1 MTKTGKIITAV
12 IGTLVVLIAIA
23 IIIIATFDWN
33 RLKPTINE
41 KVSTELNRPF
51 AIRGDLGVV
60 WERQKQETGWRSWIP
75 WPHVHAEDVVL
86 GNPPDIPAVTMV
98 HLPRV
103 EATLAPL
110 ALLTKTVYLPW
121 IKFQQPDARLIRLS
135 EKNNNWTFNLASDSK
150 PKDENAQP
158 SSWSFQ
164 LDNILFDRGRI
175 DIDDKVSRAD
185 IEILVDPLG
194 KPLPFNEVTG
204 SDKDKNAK
212 IGDYVFGL
220 KAKGRYNGQPLTGSG
235 KIGGMLALKS
245 EGTPFPVQ
253 ADFRSGNTRVAFVG
267 TVSDPMKMG
276 GVDLKLKFA
285 GDSLGELYDLT
296 GVLLPDT
303 PPFETDG
310 RLVAKIDTEKTS
322 VYDYRN
328 FNGRIGDS
336 DIHGSLTY
344 TTGKPRPKLEGDLES
359 RQLRLA
365 DLGPLIGVD
374 TGKGAEQSKRSE
386 EKKGEKSNQP
396 AGKVLPYDRFE
407 TDKWDVMDADVRF
420 KGRRIEHGS
429 SLPLSD
435 LTTHIILKN
444 ADLRLQPLKFGMAG
458 GTINSNIHLEGDK
471 KPMQGRA
478 EIQARRLKLKEL
490 MPDVELMQKTIGE
503 MNGDAEFRGTG
514 NSIAALLGTS
524 NGNLKLL
531 MNDGVISR
539 NLMEILGLN
548 VGNFIVGQIFGD
560 DEVRVNCAAANMDL
574 VNGVARPRIFAFDT
588 ENAIINVTGTASMAA
603 EQLDLTINPESKGV
617 RIVTLRSPLYV
628 RGSFKD
634 PQAGVKPGPLIAR
647 GAVAAALATL
657 VTPAAALLALISP
670 SEGEENQC
678 SNILSQMKR

>member
-1 MTKTGKIITAV
+1 MTKTRKTLLAV
-12 IGTLVVLIAIA
+12 LGTLLLLIVVA

-60 WERQKQETGWRSWIP
+60 WERQKEETGWRSWIP
-75 WPHVHAEDVVL
+75 WPHVHADDIIL
-86 GNPPDIPAVTMV
+86 GNPPDIPEVTMV

-110 ALLTKTVYLPW
+110 ALLSKTVYLPW
-121 IKFQQPDARLIRLS
+121 IKLQKPDARLIRLS
-135 EKNNNWTFNLASDSK
+135 EKNNNWTFNFASDEN
-150 PKDENAQP
+150 KDPNAQP
-158 SSWSFQ
+158 SSWSFR
-164 LDNILFDRGRI
+164 LDNILFDQGKVTV
-175 DIDDKVSRAD
+175 DDKVSKAD
-185 IEILVDPLG
+185 IEILIDPLG
-194 KPLPFNEVTG
+194 KPVPFNEITG
-204 SDKDKNAK
+204 DKKDNAQVA
-212 IGDYVFGL
+212 DYVFGL
-220 KAKGRYNGQPLTGSG
+220 KAKGRYNGQPLTGTG
-235 KIGGMLALKS
+235 KIGGMLALRS

-267 TVSDPMKMG
+267 KVNDPMKMG
-276 GVDLKLKFA
+276 GVDLQLKFA

-310 RLVAKIDTEKTS
+310 HLVAKIDTEKSS
-322 VYDYRN
+322 VFDYRG

-374 TGKGAEQSKRSE
+374 SGKGAEKSKQSE
-386 EKKGEKSNQP
+386 QKKGEKTVQP

-407 TDKWDVMDADVRF
+407 TDKWNVMDADVRF
-420 KGRRIEHGS
+420 KGKRIEHGS
-429 SLPLSD
+429 SLPISD
-435 LTTHIILKN
+435 LSTHIILQN
-444 ADLRLQPLKFGMAG
+444 ADLKLSPLKFGLAG
-458 GTINSNIHLEGDK
+458 GTISSNIRLEGDK

-490 MPDVELMQKTIGE
+490 MPDVELMQKTLGE
-503 MNGDAEFRGTG
+503 MNGDADFRGTG
-514 NSIAALLGTS
+514 NSVAALLGTS

-531 MNDGVISR
+531 MNDGLISR
-539 NLMEILGLN
+539 NLMEIVGLN
-548 VGNFIVGQIFGD
+548 VGNYLVGQLFGD
-560 DEVRVNCAAANMDL
+560 DEVRVNCAAANLNL
-574 VNGVARPRIFAFDT
+574 VNGVARPQIFAFDT
-588 ENAIINVTGTASMAA
+588 ENSLINVTGSASFAS
-603 EQLDLTINPESKGV
+603 EQLDLTIDPESKGI

-628 RGSFKD
+628 RGSFKN
-634 PQAGVKPGPLIAR
+634 PQAGVKAGPLIAR

-657 VTPAAALLALISP
+657 VTPAAALLALVSP
-670 SEGEENQC
+670 SEGDENQC
-678 SNILSQMKR
+678 RTILSQMKK

>member
-1 MTKTGKIITAV
+1 MTKTRKTLFAV
-12 IGTLVVLIAIA
+12 LGTLLLLIVVA

-60 WERQKQETGWRSWIP
+60 WERQKEETGWRSWIP
-75 WPHVHAEDVVL
+75 WPHVHADDIIL
-86 GNPPDIPAVTMV
+86 GNPPDIPEVTMV

-110 ALLTKTVYLPW
+110 ALLSKTVYLPW
-121 IKFQQPDARLIRLS
+121 IKLQKPDARLIRLS
-135 EKNNNWTFNLASDSK
+135 EKNNNWTFNFASDEN
-150 PKDENAQP
+150 KDPNVQP
-158 SSWSFQ
+158 SSWSFR
-164 LDNILFDRGRI
+164 LDNILFDQGKVTV
-175 DIDDKVSRAD
+175 DDKVSKAD
-185 IEILVDPLG
+185 IEILIDPLG
-194 KPLPFNEVTG
+194 KPVPFNEITG
-204 SDKDKNAK
+204 DKKDNAQVA
-212 IGDYVFGL
+212 DYVFGL
-220 KAKGRYNGQPLTGSG
+220 KAKGRYNGQPLTGTG
-235 KIGGMLALKS
+235 KIGGMLALRS

-267 TVSDPMKMG
+267 KVNDPMKMG
-276 GVDLKLKFA
+276 GVDLQLKFA

-310 RLVAKIDTEKTS
+310 HLVAKIDTEKSS
-322 VYDYRN
+322 VFDYRG

-374 TGKGAEQSKRSE
+374 SGKGAEKSKQSE
-386 EKKGEKSNQP
+386 QKKGEKTVQP

-407 TDKWDVMDADVRF
+407 TDKWNVMDADVRF
-420 KGRRIEHGS
+420 KGKRIEHGS
-429 SLPLSD
+429 SLPISD
-435 LTTHIILKN
+435 LSTHIILQN
-444 ADLRLQPLKFGMAG
+444 ADLKLSPLKFGLAG
-458 GTINSNIHLEGDK
+458 GTISSNIRLEGDK

-490 MPDVELMQKTIGE
+490 MPDVELMQKTLGE
-503 MNGDAEFRGTG
+503 MNGDADFRGTG
-514 NSIAALLGTS
+514 NSVAALLGTS

-531 MNDGVISR
+531 MNDGLISR
-539 NLMEILGLN
+539 NLMEIVGLN
-548 VGNFIVGQIFGD
+548 VGNYLVGQLFGD
-560 DEVRVNCAAANMDL
+560 DEVRVNCAAANLNL
-574 VNGVARPRIFAFDT
+574 VNGVARPQIFAFDT
-588 ENAIINVTGTASMAA
+588 ENSLINVTGSASFAS
-603 EQLDLTINPESKGV
+603 EQLDLTIDPESKGI

-628 RGSFKD
+628 RGSFKN
-634 PQAGVKPGPLIAR
+634 PQAGVKAGPLIAR

-657 VTPAAALLALISP
+657 VTPAAALLALVSP
-670 SEGEENQC
+670 SEGDENQC
-678 SNILSQMKR
+678 RTILSQMKK

>member
-1 MTKTGKIITAV
+1 MTRTSKVITAV
-12 IGTLVVLIAIA
+12 LGTLLLLIVVA

-60 WERQKQETGWRSWIP
+60 WERQKQETGWRSWVP
-75 WPHVHAEDVVL
+75 WPHVHAEDVIL
-86 GNPPDIPAVTMV
+86 GNPPDIPEITMV

-121 IKFQQPDARLIRLS
+121 VKFEKPDARLIRLS
-135 EKNNNWTFNLASDSK
+135 EKTNNWTFNLAGSDE
-150 PKDENAQP
+150 PKDKDAPP
-158 SSWSFQ
+158 SAWSFR
-164 LDNILFDRGRI
+164 LDNILFDQGRVAV
-175 DIDDKVSRAD
+175 DDKVSKAD
-185 IEILVDPLG
+185 VEILIDPLG
-194 KPLPFNEVTG
+194 KPLPFSEVTG
-204 SDKDKNAK
+204 SDKEKNAK
-212 IGDYVFGL
+212 VGDYVFGL
-220 KAKGRYNGQPLTGSG
+220 KAKGRYNGQQVTGTG
-235 KIGGMLALKS
+235 KIGGMLALRS

-253 ADFRSGNTRVAFVG
+253 ADFRSGNTRVAFAG

-285 GDSLGELYDLT
+285 GNSLGELYDLT

-310 RLVAKIDTEKTS
+310 RLVAKIDAEKSS
-322 VYDYRN
+322 VYDYRG

-374 TGKGAEQSKRSE
+374 SGKGAEKSKQSE
-386 EKKGEKSNQP
+386 EKKGEKTNQP

-407 TDKWDVMDADVRF
+407 TDKWDTMDADVRF

-429 SLPLSD
+429 SLPISD
-435 LTTHIILKN
+435 LSTHIILKN
-444 ADLRLQPLKFGMAG
+444 ADLRLQPLKFGLAG
-458 GTINSNIHLEGDK
+458 GTISSNIHLEGDK

-478 EIQARRLKLKEL
+478 DIQARRLKLKEL

-503 MNGDAEFRGTG
+503 MNGDADFRGTG

-531 MNDGVISR
+531 MNDGVVSR

-560 DEVRVNCAAANMDL
+560 DEVRVNCAAANLNL
-574 VNGVARPRIFAFDT
+574 VNGVARPQIFAFDT
-588 ENAIINVTGTASMAA
+588 ENAIINVTGTASFAS
-603 EQLDLTINPESKGV
+603 EQLDLTINPESKGI

-634 PQAGVKPGPLIAR
+634 PQAGVKAGPLIAR

-670 SEGEENQC
+670 SEGQENQC
-678 SNILSQMKR
+678 RNILAQMKK